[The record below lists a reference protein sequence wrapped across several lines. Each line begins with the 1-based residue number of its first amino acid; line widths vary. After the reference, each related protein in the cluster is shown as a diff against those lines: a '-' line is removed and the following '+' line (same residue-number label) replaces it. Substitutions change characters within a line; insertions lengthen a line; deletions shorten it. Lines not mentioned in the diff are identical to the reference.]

1 MNESTLRALSIGELL
16 DKAFSIYRRRFSLL
30 LSIVAAVLIPNAL
43 LQLLGVFFLGQ
54 FQSFAAFPQ
63 GFLLLLA
70 QVAIVAVVSDEYLN
84 KNISFQSA
92 YAEGSKRYWSVWG
105 ANLLRGLALGVP
117 FGILFACSMLISQ
130 VLGIA
135 MIVIASPF
143 LIYFS
148 TRWSLSMPAIILE
161 NIGATD
167 GLKRSWDMTKAH
179 FWRVLG
185 TSFAASLLT
194 MLLTYLP
201 TLFVQY
207 IFENI
212 VPVSLEVQQAVNVL
226 ITQAALL
233 ISLPFSVAVIVLIY
247 YNLRIRTEGFD
258 LMVLADEIAVDKKTE
273 PAA

>member
-1 MNESTLRALSIGELL
+1 MRALSVGELL
-16 DKAFSIYRRRFSLL
+16 DKAFSIYRRRFPLL

-43 LQLLGVFFLGQ
+43 LQLLGVFFFGQ
-54 FQSFAAFPQ
+54 FQSFAALPQ

-70 QVAIVAVVSDEYLN
+70 QVAIVAVVADVYLN
-84 KNISFQSA
+84 KDVSFQSA

-105 ANLLRGLALGVP
+105 AGVVQGLAIGVP
-117 FGILFACSMLISQ
+117 FGVIFACAMLTSG
-130 VLGIA
+130 LGLIMVVVA
-135 MIVIASPF
+135 IPF
-143 LIYFS
+143 VVFFT
-148 TRWSLSMPAIILE
+148 TRWSLYMPAIIME

-167 GLKRSWDMTKAH
+167 GLKRSWDMTKDH

-201 TLFVQY
+201 TLFAQY
-207 IFENI
+207 VFENLI
-212 VPVSLEVQQAVNVL
+212 PVSLEVQQAVNVL

-247 YNLRIRTEGFD
+247 YDLRIRTEGFD
-258 LMVLADEIAVDKKTE
+258 LMILANEIAVDEKTK